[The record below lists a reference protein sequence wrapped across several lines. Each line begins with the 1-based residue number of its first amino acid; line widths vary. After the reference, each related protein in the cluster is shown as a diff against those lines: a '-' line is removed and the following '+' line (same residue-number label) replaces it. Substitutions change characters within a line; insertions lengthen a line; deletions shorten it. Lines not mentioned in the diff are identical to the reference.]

1 MLLNK
6 MKVQDGR
13 VVTKDANIEMMTE
26 QETKALKERLNKELD
41 IAIKNGNSAEVMRIK
56 RDLEKAVAQAK
67 TKDASKE
74 YLEGY
79 KAGKEDKPNT
89 DNPYPMATV
98 KGLSWMAGWKDGI
111 SGKPIQDSDYPDN
124 YVNKKEVIEILERR
138 IDTAKKQG
146 NTEMLKHLL
155 SELEAAKRM
164 KDIDTKDGADE
175 ATKALTAKIG
185 DIKKNMDAARKMG
198 YDCEPYKKQ
207 LEKLTKDAD
216 SIEFNKLMS

>member
-1 MLLNK
+1 
-6 MKVQDGR
+6 
-13 VVTKDANIEMMTE
+13 VTKDANIEMMTE

-67 TKDASKE
+67 TKDDQSE
-74 YLEGY
+74 IDWYL
-79 KAGKEDKPNT
+79 KAIEKAK
-89 DNPYPMATV
+89 
-98 KGLSWMAGWKDGI
+98 KDG
-111 SGKPIQDSDYPDN
+111 D
-124 YVNKKEVIEILERR
+124 KKEEDRLYRLYEL
-138 IDTAKKQG
+138 AKKDMNEVG
-146 NTEMLKHLL
+146 
-155 SELEAAKRM
+155 M
-164 KDIDTKDGADE
+164 KTKDE
-175 ATKALTAKIG
+175 ATKVITAKIG